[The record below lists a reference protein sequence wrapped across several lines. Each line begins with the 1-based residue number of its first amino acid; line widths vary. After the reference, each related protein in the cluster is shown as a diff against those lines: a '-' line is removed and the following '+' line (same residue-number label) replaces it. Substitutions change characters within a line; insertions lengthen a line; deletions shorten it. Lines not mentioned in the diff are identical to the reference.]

1 MAYISPFNLTILKGC
16 PCGWHGDPQRSRSC
30 TPKQIDAYRGRISG
44 PLLDRF
50 DMHVEVPRLDYDEL
64 HQPPAGEESQAV
76 QDRVHKARE
85 RQWSRLGDIKTNAE
99 MNAAETIEFCS
110 LDKSSEEPLKRVFN
124 RQHLSTQP

>member
-1 MAYISPFNLTILKGC
+1 
-16 PCGWHGDPQRSRSC
+16 
-30 TPKQIDAYRGRISG
+30 
-44 PLLDRF
+44 
-50 DMHVEVPRLDYDEL
+50 MHVEVPRLDYDEL